1 MIRTSV
7 AMATYNGAEYVV
19 EQLESI
25 RTQSMPVD
33 EVIIHDDRSTDD
45 TVAIV
50 EKYIREH
57 GLERTWKVSQ
67 NPKNLGYAAN
77 FISAV
82 KETVGEYIFFCDQD
96 DIWVPDRVEV
106 MVGQMEEH
114 PKILLLCS
122 EFESFVSSPDA
133 PSVPTWEQKQ
143 FRRDHSLEHLP
154 YEAHN
159 LFINCQGCSMC
170 IRRKFWQEV
179 ENRWYPN
186 WAHDE
191 FVWKL
196 ALCRNGLYVYHG
208 VTLRRRLHSNNVTM
222 HKMRDLP
229 ERVRF
234 LEDLK
239 KSHEATLAFAESL
252 SMSGRDCR
260 LLHRNIRATQLRIE
274 LLRDRKVWNTL
285 PLLFGYTDCYH
296 SRKSIPVELMMAIRG

>member
-77 FISAV
+77 FIGAV

-143 FRRDHSLEHLP
+143 FRRDHSLEHLL

-239 KSHEATLAFAESL
+239 KSHEATLVFAESL

-285 PLLFGYTDCYH
+285 PLLFGYADCYH

>member
-1 MIRTSV
+1 
-7 AMATYNGAEYVV
+7 MATYNGAEYVV

-114 PKILLLCS
+114 PGILLLCS
-122 EFESFVSSPDA
+122 EFEFFVSSPDA

-285 PLLFGYTDCYH
+285 PLLFGYADCYH

>member
-1 MIRTSV
+1 
-7 AMATYNGAEYVV
+7 MATYNGAEYVV

-114 PKILLLCS
+114 PEILLLCS

-222 HKMRDLP
+222 RKMRDLP

-239 KSHEATLAFAESL
+239 KSHEATLVFAESL
-252 SMSGRDCR
+252 SMSDRDCR

-274 LLRDRKVWNTL
+274 LLRDRKIWNTL
-285 PLLFGYTDCYH
+285 PLLFGYADCYH

>member
-114 PKILLLCS
+114 PGILLLCS

-143 FRRDHSLEHLP
+143 FRRDHSLEHLS

-274 LLRDRKVWNTL
+274 
-285 PLLFGYTDCYH
+285 
-296 SRKSIPVELMMAIRG
+296 

>member
-7 AMATYNGAEYVV
+7 AMATYNGAQYVV

-50 EKYIREH
+50 ENYIREH
-57 GLERTWKVSQ
+57 GLERTWKISQ
-67 NPKNLGYAAN
+67 NSKNLGYAAN
-77 FISAV
+77 FIGAV
-82 KETVGEYIFFCDQD
+82 KETAGEYIFFCDQD

-106 MVGQMEEH
+106 MVRQMDEH
-114 PKILLLCS
+114 PEILLLCS

-133 PSVPTWEQKQ
+133 PSVPAWEQKQ
-143 FRRDHSLEHLP
+143 FRRDHSLEHLS

-170 IRRKFWQEV
+170 IRREFWQQV
-179 ENRWYPN
+179 ADRWYPN

-196 ALCRNGLYVYHG
+196 ALCKNGLYVYHG

-222 HKMRDLP
+222 HKMRDLSK
-229 ERVRF
+229 RVQF

-252 SMSGRDCR
+252 AMSDRDCR
-260 LLHRNIRATQLRIE
+260 LLRRNIHATQMRIE

-285 PLLFGYTDCYH
+285 PLLFGYADCYH

>member
-114 PKILLLCS
+114 PEILLLCS

-222 HKMRDLP
+222 RKMRDLP

-239 KSHEATLAFAESL
+239 KSHEATLVFAESL
-252 SMSGRDCR
+252 SMSDRDCR
-260 LLHRNIRATQLRIE
+260 LLHRNIRATQLRIK
-274 LLRDRKVWNTL
+274 LLRDRKIWNTL
-285 PLLFGYTDCYH
+285 PLLFGYADCYH

>member
-1 MIRTSV
+1 
-7 AMATYNGAEYVV
+7 MATYNGAEYVV

-114 PKILLLCS
+114 PEILLLCS

-239 KSHEATLAFAESL
+239 KSHEA
-252 SMSGRDCR
+252 
-260 LLHRNIRATQLRIE
+260 
-274 LLRDRKVWNTL
+274 DRKSV
-285 PLLFGYTDCYH
+285 
-296 SRKSIPVELMMAIRG
+296 V

>member
-1 MIRTSV
+1 
-7 AMATYNGAEYVV
+7 MATYNGAEYVV

-77 FISAV
+77 FIGAV

-159 LFINCQGCSMC
+159 LFINCQAG
-170 IRRKFWQEV
+170 
-179 ENRWYPN
+179 N
-186 WAHDE
+186 
-191 FVWKL
+191 
-196 ALCRNGLYVYHG
+196 
-208 VTLRRRLHSNNVTM
+208 
-222 HKMRDLP
+222 
-229 ERVRF
+229 
-234 LEDLK
+234 
-239 KSHEATLAFAESL
+239 
-252 SMSGRDCR
+252 SGRRWKTDGIRTGPTMNLSGSWHYAEMDCMS
-260 LLHRNIRATQLRIE
+260 TM
-274 LLRDRKVWNTL
+274 
-285 PLLFGYTDCYH
+285 G
-296 SRKSIPVELMMAIRG
+296 

>member
-122 EFESFVSSPDA
+122 EFESFASSPDA

-285 PLLFGYTDCYH
+285 PLLFGYADCYH

>member
-1 MIRTSV
+1 
-7 AMATYNGAEYVV
+7 MATYNGAEYVV

-82 KETVGEYIFFCDQD
+82 KETAGEYIFFCDQD

-114 PKILLLCS
+114 PGSLLLCS

-196 ALCRNGLYVYHG
+196 ALCRDGLYVYHG

-285 PLLFGYTDCYH
+285 PLLFGYADCYH

>member
-77 FISAV
+77 FIGAV
-82 KETVGEYIFFCDQD
+82 KETEGEYIFFCDQD

-114 PKILLLCS
+114 PGILLLCS

-133 PSVPTWEQKQ
+133 PSVPNGNRSSSAGIIPLSIYPMKRIICLSTV
-143 FRRDHSLEHLP
+143 RDAACAS
-154 YEAHN
+154 AGN
-159 LFINCQGCSMC
+159 
-170 IRRKFWQEV
+170 
-179 ENRWYPN
+179 
-186 WAHDE
+186 
-191 FVWKL
+191 
-196 ALCRNGLYVYHG
+196 
-208 VTLRRRLHSNNVTM
+208 
-222 HKMRDLP
+222 
-229 ERVRF
+229 
-234 LEDLK
+234 
-239 KSHEATLAFAESL
+239 
-252 SMSGRDCR
+252 SGRRWKTDGIRTGPTMNLSGSWHYAEMDC
-260 LLHRNIRATQLRIE
+260 TF
-274 LLRDRKVWNTL
+274 TM
-285 PLLFGYTDCYH
+285 G
-296 SRKSIPVELMMAIRG
+296 

>member
-1 MIRTSV
+1 
-7 AMATYNGAEYVV
+7 MATYNGAEYVV

-82 KETVGEYIFFCDQD
+82 KETAGEYIFFCDQD

-114 PKILLLCS
+114 PEILLLCS

-229 ERVRF
+229 KRVRF

-285 PLLFGYTDCYH
+285 PLLFGYADCYH

>member
-1 MIRTSV
+1 
-7 AMATYNGAEYVV
+7 MATYNGAEYVV

-82 KETVGEYIFFCDQD
+82 KETAGEYIFFCDQD

-114 PKILLLCS
+114 PEILLLCS

-239 KSHEATLAFAESL
+239 KSHEATLVFAESL
-252 SMSGRDCR
+252 SMSDRDCR

-274 LLRDRKVWNTL
+274 LLRDRKIWNTL
-285 PLLFGYTDCYH
+285 PLLFGYADCYH